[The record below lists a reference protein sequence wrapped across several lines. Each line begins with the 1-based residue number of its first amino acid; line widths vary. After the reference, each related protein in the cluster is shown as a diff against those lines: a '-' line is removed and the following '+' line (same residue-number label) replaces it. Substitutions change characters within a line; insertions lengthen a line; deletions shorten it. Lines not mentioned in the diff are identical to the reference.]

1 MKPFILSVLFLLFC
15 SATTSAQPERVI
27 TREQLPAAAQQ
38 FLSEYF
44 PSADIA
50 SVREESSLQR
60 REYDVVFYN
69 GTHIEFSAEG
79 EWREVS
85 SHKALP
91 QGIVPSSIQA
101 YVSEHYP
108 MLPIVHIE
116 RSRREWEVGL
126 DNGIELTFDSRFRL
140 IDIDD

>member
-79 EWREVS
+79 
-85 SHKALP
+85 A
-91 QGIVPSSIQA
+91 
-101 YVSEHYP
+101 
-108 MLPIVHIE
+108 
-116 RSRREWEVGL
+116 
-126 DNGIELTFDSRFRL
+126 
-140 IDIDD
+140 